1 MTELSPRRR
10 SKVSLIESGEASK
23 RLKMITGY
31 YGVLAGVYAGGLT
44 AVVAAAFIA
53 SGPSVAT
60 LIPRPV
66 QVVIAAASFASI
78 LQTYRLLRDRRR
90 SGAIAAAIP
99 VVFGIANQIWRD
111 GSNSWLST
119 LGSIVGLILLAT
131 VWYELECLV

>member
-1 MTELSPRRR
+1 
-10 SKVSLIESGEASK
+10 
-23 RLKMITGY
+23 MITGY

-44 AVVAAAFIA
+44 VVVAAAFIA

-60 LIPRPV
+60 LIPRQV
-66 QVVIAAASFASI
+66 QVMIAAASFASI

-99 VVFGIANQIWRD
+99 VVFGIANQIRRD

-131 VWYELECLV
+131 VWDELE

>member
-10 SKVSLIESGEASK
+10 SKVSLLESGEASK
-23 RLKMITGY
+23 RLRMITGY

-44 AVVAAAFIA
+44 VVVTAAFIA
-53 SGPSVAT
+53 SGPNVAT
-60 LIPRPV
+60 LIPRQV
-66 QVVIAAASFASI
+66 QVMIAAASFARI

-99 VVFGIANQIWRD
+99 VVFGIANQIWR
-111 GSNSWLST
+111 GGLNSWLST

-131 VWYELECLV
+131 VWAELE